1 MSRRTLIIGALVW
14 VIVLTLGVL
23 NGGLDSDDRGN
34 STPLISSARTM
45 PVSAPYGGCAEAW
58 QAPRSEG
65 ARYCRSHGWLVGA
78 RYVVSPR
85 KVLRM
90 YDLPSCRYEDGSG
103 QPKVS
108 GNRNCGWNVTEG
120 DGNGRGEVYL
130 VLGMG
135 TNRHYVDLRICDPKC
150 HPWRR

>member
-1 MSRRTLIIGALVW
+1 MSRMSR
-14 VIVLTLGVL
+14 LTLALALAWIIAVSIL
-23 NGGLDSDDRGN
+23 AANGGLDSDDRSAAPVSGN
-34 STPLISSARTM
+34 LTL
-45 PVSAPYGGCAEAW
+45 VSAPYGGCAEAW

-65 ARYCRSHGWLVGA
+65 ARYCRSKGWLVGA

-90 YDLPSCRYEDGSG
+90 YALPSCRYEDGSG
-103 QPKVS
+103 QPKRH

-135 TNRHYVDLRICDPKC
+135 PNRHYVDLRTCRAGKC
-150 HPWRR
+150 SPWLR

>member
-1 MSRRTLIIGALVW
+1 VLGLVIAWLIAVA
-14 VIVLTLGVL
+14 VLAA
-23 NGGLDSDDRGN
+23 NGGLDTAGGYEDRGAV
-34 STPLISSARTM
+34 SSPVLM

-65 ARYCRSHGWLVGA
+65 ARWCRSHGWLVGA

-85 KVLRM
+85 KVLRF
-90 YDLPSCRYEDGSG
+90 YHLPPCRYEDGSG
-103 QPKVS
+103 QPLRG

-120 DGNGRGEVYL
+120 DGNGRGLVYL

-135 TNRHYVDLRICDPKC
+135 ANRHYVDLRICTPDC